1 LARAQAH
8 YLALTDLRDRVAPG
22 QDIPLSLL
30 ATLPGVFVAPGSTA
44 PEQIRASIDEALG
57 HSFAALDVMRASEG
71 EALRAELLR
80 LLADARQA
88 RAVIAAASDRLRDGH
103 RVRLREK
110 VNALLAD
117 TALSLDSGRLEAEV
131 AILCE
136 RSDVVEELVRLQSH
150 FDQFEE
156 LLGNAEPVGRRLDF
170 LLQEIGREANTIGAK
185 CQDVELSQL
194 VVLLKAEV
202 ERLREQVQNVE

>member
-1 LARAQAH
+1 KRLRRGRVDVSLRLEGTASAPSEIDLARAQAH

-117 TALSLDSGRLEAEV
+117 TALSLDSGRLEA
-131 AILCE
+131 
-136 RSDVVEELVRLQSH
+136 
-150 FDQFEE
+150 
-156 LLGNAEPVGRRLDF
+156 
-170 LLQEIGREANTIGAK
+170 
-185 CQDVELSQL
+185 
-194 VVLLKAEV
+194 
-202 ERLREQVQNVE
+202 